1 MEDEYDLSVFE
12 SRPNPYIKNLKKQVT
27 LRMRE
32 DVIDYFKNMAAES
45 EIPYQ
50 TLINLYLQDCV
61 KNEKKLNLNWSAES

>member
-12 SRPNPYIKNLKKQVT
+12 SRPNPYVKNLKKQIT
-27 LRMRE
+27 LRIRE
-32 DVIDYFKNMAAES
+32 DVIDYFKKMSEES

-61 KNEKKLNLNWSAES
+61 KENKKLNLNWS

>member
-1 MEDEYDLSVFE
+1 MKDEYDLSVFE

-61 KNEKKLNLNWSAES
+61 KNEKKLNLSWKS